1 MRLGSDLIVFD
12 LEANQPSGKIFEIG
26 AVRVNRDLDT
36 VEPDGFQQYVNP
48 GEPISDEIRKLCNLN
63 STHESIIRTSPS
75 LPEVVD
81 AFYKWATQTGKNIV
95 LASWG
100 NYDVAELHAQA
111 PGNPFRRKSVDIKS
125 ILLWEAARL
134 GIKTTN
140 SLSGSMNAFG
150 VDFIGT
156 PHGAH
161 ADALNTARLL
171 VQVAYQNKAFKRG
184 LEALSLQLS

>member
-1 MRLGSDLIVFD
+1 MRLGSDLIVMD

-26 AVRVNRDLDT
+26 AVRLSRDFVLET
-36 VEPDGFQQYVNP
+36 EGFQHYVNP
-48 GEPISDEIRKLCNLN
+48 GEPISDEIRTLCNLN
-63 STHESIIRTSPS
+63 STHEAIIRTAPS

-81 AFYKWATQTGKNIV
+81 SFYNWATKSGKNIV

-100 NYDVAELHAQA
+100 NYDVSELHLQA

-150 VDFIGT
+150 VPFIGQ
-156 PHGAH
+156 PHGAY
-161 ADALNTARLL
+161 ADAYNTARLL

-184 LEALSLQLS
+184 LDALSLQLS